1 MVSCSNNNELDTNLT
16 FKMLYKSYSYYN
28 TTVDTVEKYILYTI
42 PNNYD
47 QSQGKV
53 RVSKTVVY
61 VNESANKNQP
71 YIKEYRSV
79 IYDGFISSSKVK
91 LNNSNVFS
99 GDTIILNF
107 HVSPLQGSQYDMKCK
122 YIKR

>member
-1 MVSCSNNNELDTNLT
+1 
-16 FKMLYKSYSYYN
+16 
-28 TTVDTVEKYILYTI
+28 VDTVEKYILYTI

-91 LNNSNVFS
+91 LNNSNMFS
-99 GDTIILNF
+99 GDTMILNF
-107 HVSPLQGSQYDMKCK
+107 HISPLQSSQYDMKCK